1 MEDCGSG
8 EFQISDLESE
18 LSTSMVHLI
27 TSNLPTFGA
36 IPLAQH
42 L

>member
-1 MEDCGSG
+1 VEDYGSG

-18 LSTSMVHLI
+18 LSTSMDQLI
-27 TSNLPTFGA
+27 TSNLPTLGA

-42 L
+42 P